1 MATSSPTNYFE
12 ASKDSSTKF
21 STGGK
26 DLSPGATAIA
36 KESPNLS
43 EKLKQSASGGCGT
56 SFTTATDPKNINV
69 KQELAGNLVKVA
81 TLNDEGDVQYKI
93 ICSDGK
99 SITFAEDGSVIIT
112 TSKRNDDP
120 SSGRFDVASA
130 GSTRFKI
137 GEALLIE
144 VGNKNNVV
152 SSKKG
157 GDSTSKAMSIV
168 VYGNIDITSH
178 DGEINARGKN
188 ISLLAD
194 NQLTLKAGSK
204 IEIASGEGTGGNS
217 QESSPGGATKEAKRE
232 YGGTVELKTGDLV
245 ETVTTKRAS
254 SSVNYTLVSH
264 DGATLSTKPLSNYGF
279 QSPGSFTV
287 DVTGD
292 YHERIGG
299 KKRTTISGNITP
311 TSIFPLQSSAWLVDV
326 TSKAPS
332 VQGLIPNAL
341 TVVSKKGGVGFDVAL
356 GDIDLYTKS
365 GYWGIGN
372 ISSYLIGIE
381 KPMEEYPNVIP
392 GVFLESGKGL
402 PMDIYSAGV
411 MTMGGKGATSINGAS
426 VNITAG
432 GLVSLVGATID
443 GQGTPSGIFLN

>member
-1 MATSSPTNYFE
+1 MATNSPTNYFE
-12 ASKDSSTKF
+12 ASKNSSAKF

-43 EKLKQSASGGCGT
+43 EKLKQSTSGGCGT

-69 KQELAGNLVKVA
+69 DQELAGNLVKVA

-99 SITFAEDGSVIIT
+99 SITLAEDGSVIIT
-112 TSKRNDDP
+112 TSKRNDDA

-157 GDSTSKAMSIV
+157 ADSTSKAMSIV

-217 QESSPGGATKEAKRE
+217 KESSPDGATKEAKKE
-232 YGGTVELKTGDLV
+232 YGGTIELKTGDLV
-245 ETVTTKRAS
+245 ETVTTKRATS
-254 SSVNYTLVSH
+254 SINYTLVSH
-264 DGATLSTKPLSNYGF
+264 DGATLSTKPLANYGF
-279 QSPGSFTV
+279 QSPGSFTL

-292 YHERIGG
+292 YHEKVGG
-299 KKRTTISGNITP
+299 KKRTTVSGNIIP
-311 TSIFPLQSSAWLVDV
+311 TSLFPTQSSAWLVDI
-326 TSKAPS
+326 TNKAPS
-332 VQGLIPNAL
+332 VKGLVPNAFTL
-341 TVVSKKGGVGFDVAL
+341 ASKKGGVGFDIEL

-372 ISSYLIGIE
+372 TDSGTIGIDKIISTVPNA
-381 KPMEEYPNVIP
+381 KPGAYLLSKLNKVRVSSTSSDVEIYASAVI
-392 GVFLESGKGL
+392 K
-402 PMDIYSAGV
+402 
-411 MTMGGKGATSINGAS
+411 
-426 VNITAG
+426 
-432 GLVSLVGATID
+432 
-443 GQGTPSGIFLN
+443 SGIKLSIANIEIKNPTGIYLN

>member
-1 MATSSPTNYFE
+1 MATNNPTNYFE
-12 ASKDSSTKF
+12 ASRGIPFASSTNLAPE
-21 STGGK
+21 SV
-26 DLSPGATAIA
+26 AEA
-36 KESPNLS
+36 KNLS
-43 EKLKQSASGGCGT
+43 EKLKQSTTGGCGT

-69 KQELAGNLVKVA
+69 EQELAGNLVKVA
-81 TLNDEGDVQYKI
+81 TLNDEGDTQYKI
-93 ICSDGK
+93 ITSDGK
-99 SITFAEDGSVIIT
+99 SITFAEDGSIIFT
-112 TSKRNDDP
+112 TAKRNDDP

-168 VYGNIDITSH
+168 VYGNVDITSH
-178 DGEINARGKN
+178 DGEINARAKN

-204 IEIASGEGTGGNS
+204 IELASGEGTGENTR
-217 QESSPGGATKEAKRE
+217 ETAPGGATKEAKRD
-232 YGGTVELKTGDLV
+232 YGGTIELKTGDLV
-245 ETVTTKRAS
+245 ETVTTKRAT

-264 DGATLSTKPLSNYGF
+264 DGATLSTQPLSNYGF
-279 QSPGSFTV
+279 QSPGSFTL

-292 YHERIGG
+292 YHEKVGG
-299 KKRTTISGNITP
+299 KKRTTIGGNITP
-311 TSIFPLQSSAWLVDV
+311 KSLFPLQSSAWLVDV
-326 TSKAPS
+326 TNKSPS
-332 VQGLIPNAL
+332 FRGLVPNAF
-341 TVVSKKGGVGFDVAL
+341 TVLSKKGGVGFDIQL

-372 ISSYLIGIE
+372 LTSYLVAID
-381 KPMEEYPNVIP
+381 KAKEEYPNIIP
-392 GVFLESGKGL
+392 GVYLESGKGL
-402 PMDIYSAGV
+402 PMDIYSAGL
-411 MTMGGKGATSINGAS
+411 MTLGGKSTTSINGAS
-426 VNITAG
+426 INITAG
-432 GLVSLVGATID
+432 GLISLVGGTID